1 MKIQTRGRPDKVELA
16 EIRQAAVWYAHRLM
30 GPRLA
35 KNIQLKLV
43 FKQDLRYNRNIW
55 AECGCKDPG
64 PRPRKFVITMDAHAA
79 RKTMLLTLAHE
90 MTHVK
95 QFARREL
102 IEIKA
107 DVLFK
112 WYGEVFGDEV
122 HYYET
127 PWEIEAHGR
136 EIGLYYLWRESVRLE
151 RHTERT

>member
-1 MKIQTRGRPDKVELA
+1 
-16 EIRQAAVWYAHRLM
+16 
-30 GPRLA
+30 
-35 KNIQLKLV
+35 
-43 FKQDLRYNRNIW
+43 
-55 AECGCKDPG
+55 
-64 PRPRKFVITMDAHAA
+64 MDAHAA

-136 EIGLYYLWRESVRLE
+136 EIGLYYLWRESVRLT
-151 RHTERT
+151 RHTEKI